1 MWSGRKPNVEY
12 FIIFGCIAYV
22 HISDRGRA
30 KLDEKSHKCVFI
42 GVSEESKAYWL
53 YDPNTKK
60 VIVIRDVVFDENV
73 GWNWSDDEGRSDV
86 FTWADIDDDRE
97 ISDYDEKSTEG
108 DDTEELERNNEI
120 LRRETMA
127 LHKNMVL
134 RNAVNN
140 TNCSLNMK
148 MEGNA

>member
-60 VIVIRDVVFDENV
+60 VIVIRDVVFLM
-73 GWNWSDDEGRSDV
+73 RM
-86 FTWADIDDDRE
+86 WAGIGVMMKGE
-97 ISDYDEKSTEG
+97 VMSLLGQTLMMIEKSV
-108 DDTEELERNNEI
+108 I
-120 LRRETMA
+120 MM
-127 LHKNMVL
+127 KNQQKVMIQKNL
-134 RNAVNN
+134 KGIMRY
-140 TNCSLNMK
+140 
-148 MEGNA
+148 